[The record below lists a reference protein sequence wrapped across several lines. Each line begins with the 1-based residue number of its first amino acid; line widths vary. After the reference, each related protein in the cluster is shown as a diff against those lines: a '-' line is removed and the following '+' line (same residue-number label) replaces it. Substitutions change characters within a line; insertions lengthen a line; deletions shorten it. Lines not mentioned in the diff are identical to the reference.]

1 MSDSQESKKNG
12 TDAPQS
18 QPRLSV
24 NVRMY
29 CHGLGDCFLL
39 TFEKGERKFNMLID
53 CGVLQG
59 TRIEPDPQREK
70 VPAEGVKESEI
81 MKLVADNIRTA
92 TGGHLNLVAVTH
104 EHHDHICGF
113 KHAKSV
119 FDQMTFD
126 EVWLGW
132 TEDPKNEIAVQLQ
145 KKHEQRFQNLKK
157 ALTALRP
164 LDRKSQETIDSFL
177 AGFSG
182 DALGAKPG
190 KRAEAW
196 LYIIDEIGRKSQPNP
211 PKYTYCYPGREPLKL
226 KGFEEDIRIYV
237 LGPPDNLQK
246 LRDLSAPPTDRYRHF
261 AGLLMDSVSSAED
274 NFFLAVDEDS
284 SDMNGGLP
292 FRHDLGIDET
302 DAQAEVKGGFFH
314 DSYYGPD
321 ARDWRTIDS
330 DWLAVAGEIALKMDS
345 YTNNTS
351 LVLAIELIKSGKVL
365 LFVGDAQFVNWKSW
379 HDYEW
384 KITDRGGTKKTVKT
398 EDLLRRTVLYK
409 VGHHGSHNATL
420 KERGLEMM
428 TNIEELVALI
438 PVDQRVALGQKPHK
452 WEMPFAPLLEDLR
465 KRTAGRVI
473 ASDKD
478 LPENV
483 SLPTCSIDGENL
495 FFGSRLFVDYT
506 IHEENV

>member
-1 MSDSQESKKNG
+1 MPNSPESKNSG
-12 TDAPQS
+12 ADAPQ
-18 QPRLSV
+18 LSV

-39 TFEKGERKFNMLID
+39 TFEKGGQKFNMLID

-59 TRIEPDPQREK
+59 TRIEADPQRAE
-70 VPAEGVKESEI
+70 VPAEGVKESQI
-81 MKLVADNIRTA
+81 MNVVAENIKTT
-92 TGGHLNLVAVTH
+92 TGGHLNLVVVTH

-126 EVWLGW
+126 EVWLSW

-145 KKHEQRFQNLKK
+145 EKHELRFQNLKK
-157 ALTALRP
+157 ALTALRL
-164 LDRKSQETIDSFL
+164 LDRKSQETVNSFL

-182 DALGAKPG
+182 DALGAAPG
-190 KRAEAW
+190 KRAAAW

-226 KGFEEDIRIYV
+226 KGFENDVRVYV

-261 AGLLMDSVSSAED
+261 AGLLMDSISSAED

-284 SDMNGGLP
+284 SEANSGLP
-292 FRHDLGIDET
+292 FKHDLGIVEN
-302 DAQAEVKGGFFH
+302 DAQAEVRGGFFH

-321 ARDWRTIDS
+321 AGAWRAIDS

-365 LFVGDAQFVNWKSW
+365 LFVGDAQFGNWKSW
-379 HDYEW
+379 HDYKW
-384 KITDRGGTKKTVKT
+384 KITEHKTEKTVKT
-398 EDLLRRTVLYK
+398 EDLLRRTVVYK

-438 PVDQRVALGQKPHK
+438 PVDEQVASGKRPHK
-452 WEMPFAPLLEDLR
+452 WEMPFTPLLKDLQR
-465 KRTAGRVI
+465 RTAGRVI
-473 ASDKD
+473 ASDKV

-483 SLPTCSIDGENL
+483 SLPTCKIDEENL
-495 FFGSRLFVDYT
+495 FFGSRLFIDYT
-506 IHEENV
+506 IYEENG